1 MARENVEHVEAFS
14 SADSKGCSVNIY
26 AIDVTVYCFEVSRT
40 QYRRSELAKYVLTMQ
55 DTC

>member
-14 SADSKGCSVNIY
+14 SAASKGCSVNIY
-26 AIDVTVYCFEVSRT
+26 AIDVTVYFEVSRT